1 MVSQDQSKQS
11 GSKRNGGEELGMVTP
26 QEKSSKKM
34 KFVSSAE
41 TEPSSTTT
49 ISDDS
54 KSGRGM
60 STMPRVVKRKLQKLS
75 QLLSTIKGGKELAK
89 HILRCS
95 PTLIWEA
102 VDMAFVLGQGGKN
115 SVLSSA
121 AKKWKDFKST
131 LTRHYILP
139 YINDRERLS
148 QPPETYKFI
157 EKAQWDAFVA
167 SRLSKEFQSVHS
179 QHAEIREKLEYNHR
193 LSRKGYAGLE
203 DELEETMPGVEIDR
217 STLWKRARQ
226 DKHGNI
232 PDPKVAEK
240 AKLIDDLQK
249 KVSEGKVS
257 VSGSNDV
264 LTMALGPEHPGRVR
278 GVGAGISP
286 KQYFNLPK
294 PHRMSFDDRLKDSL
308 RVLLQEETKKM
319 EAKAREEALRMEART
334 KQLVEAEREHLLSQL
349 SQFIPNFD
357 PSLLKPKISP
367 CQNQSPKNPMSDKAS
382 CSGGDVRSLHLEDD
396 TAKNGE
402 HHEEKTNEGN
412 QDKQKSAEK
421 QDEQKG
427 EEKKEAEKT
436 EEKKSEEKEEEKKNE
451 NEKDKKEDEEKH
463 DVEVIEGV
471 DYSNIEVPSSL
482 KSLCS
487 YVETKPK
494 EQTINFTI
502 DKEVF
507 GEERNT
513 FLLPEDI
520 TQLAGMEEIGAT
532 VVAVYMRVL
541 YEKLKKANMCTMVG
555 FIDPAVVS
563 ANAGTITSRSRIVAG
578 RLQKTDGEQIFMMPY
593 NPGDHLYFNGVDQS
607 YKNWTFHGEPWEATT
622 NASRNVEEDDG
633 HSRYSFVSEE
643 IDMDD
648 NDFGDFG
655 SDPYEFANVV
665 GDGDQPKCT
674 RCGISRWKEGKDS
687 ILKEG
692 VPAKVVW
699 YFPPIPRFKRMF
711 QSHETAKSL
720 TWHAARKSIDG
731 QMSHPADSPSW
742 KLLDDKWPE
751 FGNDPRNLRLALS
764 SDGFNPHSSLSSRYS
779 CWPVILVTYNLPPWM
794 CMKRKFMM
802 LTLLISGP
810 KQPGND
816 IDVYLEPLIDDL
828 KSLWGGIRGVY
839 DAHNGEYFT
848 LRAAL
853 MWTINDFPA
862 YGNLSG
868 CVVKGYKACP
878 ICGDDT
884 PSHRLKNGHKICYI
898 GHRKWLPINHP
909 YRRQRAAFNGK
920 PEYGTPPEPL
930 TGEEVLHMVEDCD
943 NVCWKKKSIFFDLE
957 YWKYLPVRHALD
969 VMHIEKN
976 VCDSIIGTLLEIPGK
991 NKDGIAARLDLL
1003 NMGVKTDLQP
1013 EYGERR
1019 TRLPHGPW
1027 NLSRAEKREKPAR
1040 YAITRLCF
1048 FFNAICAKTVDVSKL
1063 DKLEEDVV
1071 VTLCLLE
1078 KYFPPS
1084 FFDIMVHLVVHLV
1097 REVRLCGPVYF
1108 RWMYPFERY
1117 MKVLKGYVQNR
1128 TRPEG
1133 CIAER
1138 YIAEEAIEFCTEHL
1152 SDVSTVGVPSSQKM
1166 GVSKPLS
1173 CCTVSVVDQEL
1184 LNQAH
1189 LYVLENTEE
1198 VLPYIEQHMIY
1209 IKTAY
1214 PKFRK
1219 RTKWLQDKHNST
1231 FIQWLRFKVQSEL
1244 EEDNHGVSENLRWLA
1259 AGPNIAVPLYRSY
1272 LIKGIKFNI
1281 KAQDDVRTTQNSGV
1295 YLLAHTMQVA
1305 SAKDKNPILSNM
1317 GFYGV
1322 IQEIWD
1328 LDYQKFT
1335 IPVFRCDWIDSVSGL
1350 VVDEL
1355 GFTLVDLSK
1364 IGHRNDQ
1371 FVLASQ
1377 VKQVFFVDDP
1387 MHRGWSVVLS
1397 MPNREYNDA
1406 IGDDVLGDVIIEC
1419 EPFTRGMPNVDTF
1432 DELVGEL
1439 GGQNIRDGCEDIWI
1453 E

>member
-1 MVSQDQSKQS
+1 MDKSWMHADRRSKAYEF
-11 GSKRNGGEELGMVTP
+11 GVEAFLNFAVENLL
-26 QEKSSKKM
+26 
-34 KFVSSAE
+34 
-41 TEPSSTTT
+41 TTT
-49 ISDDS
+49 HI
-54 KSGRGM
+54 RC
-60 STMPRVVKRKLQKLS
+60 PCVKCVNLKL
-75 QLLSTIKGGKELAK
+75 
-89 HILRCS
+89 
-95 PTLIWEA
+95 
-102 VDMAFVLGQGGKN
+102 F
-115 SVLSSA
+115 
-121 AKKWKDFKST
+121 
-131 LTRHYILP
+131 
-139 YINDRERLS
+139 
-148 QPPETYKFI
+148 
-157 EKAQWDAFVA
+157 
-167 SRLSKEFQSVHS
+167 
-179 QHAEIREKLEYNHR
+179 
-193 LSRKGYAGLE
+193 
-203 DELEETMPGVEIDR
+203 
-217 STLWKRARQ
+217 
-226 DKHGNI
+226 
-232 PDPKVAEK
+232 
-240 AKLIDDLQK
+240 
-249 KVSEGKVS
+249 
-257 VSGSNDV
+257 
-264 LTMALGPEHPGRVR
+264 
-278 GVGAGISP
+278 GVGII
-286 KQYFNLPK
+286 
-294 PHRMSFDDRLKDSL
+294 R
-308 RVLLQEETKKM
+308 
-319 EAKAREEALRMEART
+319 
-334 KQLVEAEREHLLSQL
+334 
-349 SQFIPNFD
+349 
-357 PSLLKPKISP
+357 
-367 CQNQSPKNPMSDKAS
+367 
-382 CSGGDVRSLHLEDD
+382 
-396 TAKNGE
+396 
-402 HHEEKTNEGN
+402 
-412 QDKQKSAEK
+412 
-421 QDEQKG
+421 
-427 EEKKEAEKT
+427 
-436 EEKKSEEKEEEKKNE
+436 
-451 NEKDKKEDEEKH
+451 
-463 DVEVIEGV
+463 
-471 DYSNIEVPSSL
+471 
-482 KSLCS
+482 
-487 YVETKPK
+487 
-494 EQTINFTI
+494 
-502 DKEVF
+502 
-507 GEERNT
+507 
-513 FLLPEDI
+513 
-520 TQLAGMEEIGAT
+520 
-532 VVAVYMRVL
+532 
-541 YEKLKKANMCTMVG
+541 
-555 FIDPAVVS
+555 
-563 ANAGTITSRSRIVAG
+563 
-578 RLQKTDGEQIFMMPY
+578 
-593 NPGDHLYFNGVDQS
+593 DHVYFNGVDQS
-607 YKNWTFHGEPWEATT
+607 YKNWTFHREPWEATT

-655 SDPYEFANVV
+655 SDPYEFANVI
-665 GDGDQPKCT
+665 GDGDQPVYPGCRKYTKLSALVKLYNLKAKHGMSDVFFTELLILQGDLLPEGNTIPTSMYEAKKTLCALGLSYEKMHACPNDCILYRKEYEDST
-674 RCGISRWKEGKDS
+674 NCPTCGISRWKEGKDS

-751 FGNDPRNLRLALS
+751 FVHDVNLID
-764 SDGFNPHSSLSSRYS
+764 SD
-779 CWPVILVTYNLPPWM
+779 
-794 CMKRKFMM
+794 
-802 LTLLISGP
+802 P
-810 KQPGND
+810 KQPGNN

-828 KSLWGGIRGVY
+828 KSLWDGIRGVY

-884 PSHRLKNGHKICYI
+884 PSHWLKNGHKICYI

-909 YRRQRAAFNGK
+909 YRRQHAAFNGK
-920 PEYGTPPEPL
+920 PEYGIPPEPL
-930 TGEEVLHMVEDCD
+930 TGEEVLHMVENGDR
-943 NVCWKKKSIFFDLE
+943 VCWKKKSIFFDLE

-1019 TRLPHGPW
+1019 TRLPPGPW
-1027 NLSRAEKREKPAR
+1027 NLSRAEKIEVCNSFYGMKVPE
-1040 YAITRLCF
+1040 
-1048 FFNAICAKTVDVSKL
+1048 

-1138 YIAEEAIEFCTEHL
+1138 YIAEEAVEFCTQHL

-1173 CCTVSVVDQEL
+1173 GCT
-1184 LNQAH
+1184 
-1189 LYVLENTEE
+1189 NTEE
-1198 VLPYIEQHMIY
+1198 VLPYIEQHMIH

-1259 AGPNIAVPLYRSY
+1259 AGPNMAVPLYRSY

-1335 IPVFRCDWIDSVSGL
+1335 IPVFRCDWIDSSGL

-1364 IGHRNDQ
+1364 IGHRNGQ

-1377 VKQVFFVDDP
+1377 VKQIFFVDDP

-1397 MPNREYNDA
+1397 MPNREYNDV
-1406 IGDDVLGDVIIEC
+1406 IGDEVLGDVIIEC

>member
-1 MVSQDQSKQS
+1 MDKSWMHADRRSKAYEF
-11 GSKRNGGEELGMVTP
+11 GVEAFLNFAVENLL
-26 QEKSSKKM
+26 
-34 KFVSSAE
+34 
-41 TEPSSTTT
+41 TTT
-49 ISDDS
+49 HI
-54 KSGRGM
+54 RC
-60 STMPRVVKRKLQKLS
+60 PCVKCVNLKL
-75 QLLSTIKGGKELAK
+75 
-89 HILRCS
+89 
-95 PTLIWEA
+95 
-102 VDMAFVLGQGGKN
+102 F
-115 SVLSSA
+115 
-121 AKKWKDFKST
+121 
-131 LTRHYILP
+131 
-139 YINDRERLS
+139 
-148 QPPETYKFI
+148 
-157 EKAQWDAFVA
+157 
-167 SRLSKEFQSVHS
+167 
-179 QHAEIREKLEYNHR
+179 
-193 LSRKGYAGLE
+193 
-203 DELEETMPGVEIDR
+203 
-217 STLWKRARQ
+217 
-226 DKHGNI
+226 
-232 PDPKVAEK
+232 
-240 AKLIDDLQK
+240 
-249 KVSEGKVS
+249 
-257 VSGSNDV
+257 
-264 LTMALGPEHPGRVR
+264 
-278 GVGAGISP
+278 GVGII
-286 KQYFNLPK
+286 
-294 PHRMSFDDRLKDSL
+294 R
-308 RVLLQEETKKM
+308 
-319 EAKAREEALRMEART
+319 
-334 KQLVEAEREHLLSQL
+334 
-349 SQFIPNFD
+349 
-357 PSLLKPKISP
+357 
-367 CQNQSPKNPMSDKAS
+367 
-382 CSGGDVRSLHLEDD
+382 
-396 TAKNGE
+396 
-402 HHEEKTNEGN
+402 
-412 QDKQKSAEK
+412 
-421 QDEQKG
+421 
-427 EEKKEAEKT
+427 
-436 EEKKSEEKEEEKKNE
+436 
-451 NEKDKKEDEEKH
+451 
-463 DVEVIEGV
+463 
-471 DYSNIEVPSSL
+471 
-482 KSLCS
+482 
-487 YVETKPK
+487 
-494 EQTINFTI
+494 
-502 DKEVF
+502 
-507 GEERNT
+507 
-513 FLLPEDI
+513 
-520 TQLAGMEEIGAT
+520 
-532 VVAVYMRVL
+532 
-541 YEKLKKANMCTMVG
+541 
-555 FIDPAVVS
+555 
-563 ANAGTITSRSRIVAG
+563 
-578 RLQKTDGEQIFMMPY
+578 
-593 NPGDHLYFNGVDQS
+593 DHVYFNGIDQS

-633 HSRYSFVSEE
+633 HGRYSFVSEE

-655 SDPYEFANVV
+655 SDPYEFANVI
-665 GDGDQPKCT
+665 GDGDQPVYPGCRKYTKLSALVKLYNLKAKHGMSDVCFT
-674 RCGISRWKEGKDS
+674 ELLILQGDLLPEGNTIPTSIYEAKKTLCALGLSYEKMHACPNDCILYRKEYEDSTNCPTCGISRWKEGKDS

-731 QMSHPADSPSW
+731 QMSHPMDSPSW
-742 KLLDDKWPE
+742 KLLYDKWPE
-751 FGNDPRNLRLALS
+751 FGNEPRNLRLALS
-764 SDGFNPHSSLSSRYS
+764 SDGFNPPSSLSSRYS
-779 CWPVILVTYNLPPWM
+779 CWPVILVTYNLPPWL

-810 KQPGND
+810 KQPEND

-828 KSLWGGIRGVY
+828 KSLWVGIRGVY

-920 PEYGTPPEPL
+920 PEYGIPPEPL
-930 TGEEVLHMVEDCD
+930 TGEEVLHMVENGDR
-943 NVCWKKKSIFFDLE
+943 VCWKKKSIFFDLE

-969 VMHIEKN
+969 VMHIENN

-1013 EYGERR
+1013 KYGERR
-1019 TRLPHGPW
+1019 TRLPPGPW
-1027 NLSRAEKREKPAR
+1027 NLSRAEKREVCNSFYGMKVPEGYSSNIKNLVSLQDSRLLGLKSHDCHTLMQQLLPVTIRSVLEKPAR

-1084 FFDIMVHLVVHLV
+1084 FFDIMVDLVVHLV

-1138 YIAEEAIEFCTEHL
+1138 YIAEEAVEFCTQHL

-1173 CCTVSVVDQEL
+1173 GCT
-1184 LNQAH
+1184 
-1189 LYVLENTEE
+1189 NTEE
-1198 VLPYIEQHMIY
+1198 VLPYIEQHMIH

-1259 AGPNIAVPLYRSY
+1259 AGPNMAVPLYRSY

-1322 IQEIWD
+1322 IREIWY

-1335 IPVFRCDWIDSVSGL
+1335 IPVFRCDWIDSSGL

-1377 VKQVFFVDDP
+1377 VKQIFFIDDP

-1397 MPNREYNDA
+1397 MPNREYNDV
-1406 IGDDVLGDVIIEC
+1406 IGDEVLGDVIIEC

-1439 GGQNIRDGCEDIWI
+1439 GGQNIRGGCEDIWI